1 VRVPDLPPSLLSK
14 PNCASLLLAVAAHA
28 QPTTFEVASVRP
40 GTAPTNRNDPT
51 RLIGCTGGP
60 GTADPVR
67 LRCNESLRDLIA
79 TAYQLKPYQFTL
91 PDWMQSSRF
100 EITANIPAGA
110 TEGQLRL
117 MEQNLLAERFK
128 LAVHF
133 VKKEMQTYE
142 MTVGKDGPKFK
153 EWDDVLARTDGDA
166 PLSGTPKSAADLR
179 LWSRSDAVEF
189 GGRGG
194 RRSLRAKKSMDA
206 LAGWLSASFGRPVID
221 ATGLT
226 GEYDI
231 MLDFVQEPPAR
242 PAFIPHDDG
251 PAPEPPVLAAGPT
264 LLNAVQSQLGLKLE
278 PKKGIIDVLIVDHVE
293 RVPTDN

>member
-1 VRVPDLPPSLLSK
+1 MKIVL
-14 PNCASLLLAVAAHA
+14 CASLLLAVAAHA
-28 QPTTFEVASVRP
+28 QPTTFEVASIRP

-60 GTADPVR
+60 GTADPGR
-67 LRCNESLRDLIA
+67 LRCDESLSDLIA
-79 TAYQLKPYQFTL
+79 TAYQLKPYQFTA

-110 TEGQLRL
+110 TQQQLRL

-153 EWDDVLARTDGDA
+153 EWDDVLARTEGDGPRA
-166 PLSGTPKSAADLR
+166 GPPKRAADLR
-179 LWSRSDAVEF
+179 LRPNSDSVEYQDLN
-189 GGRGG
+189 GLRHLRG
-194 RRSLRAKKSMDA
+194 KKSMEA
-206 LAGWLSASFGRPVID
+206 LAGNLSARLGRPVID

-231 MLDFVQEPPAR
+231 MLDFVQEPAPR
-242 PAFIPHDDG
+242 PAFLRPDDA
-251 PAPEPPVLAAGPT
+251 PAPDPPVLAAGPT
-264 LLNAVQSQLGLKLE
+264 LISAVQSQLGLKLE
-278 PKKGIIDVLIVDHVE
+278 PKKGMIDVLIVDRVE
-293 RVPTDN
+293 KAPTGN